1 MVQASPIHQSS
12 PLYIPPTR
20 TTHMKPEGIAFLEMK
35 AGLLTHETEV
45 YSNTGTQQKNSWKQA
60 KCTLHIKI
68 PFEECKKH

>member
-1 MVQASPIHQSS
+1 
-12 PLYIPPTR
+12 
-20 TTHMKPEGIAFLEMK
+20 MKPEGIAFLEMK